1 MLSVCSVS
9 LCVSLETVMQTLLYA
24 AVTTRRR
31 EKRQEQRIQEVVN
44 EVLDEG
50 EKALNCRRR
59 CIICCRSTSVVCAY
73 TGNDVLPMVASCA
86 VWGFLVSI
94 LTLTLFTILYHDE
107 SNVFYKVRVY
117 HQPSTVLC
125 LSSSQHTRALPCCFS
140 QCVHMAGL
148 AGAILTLL
156 VVAGGFLYF
165 KRVNKEREHTGWQWC
180 AIMTVVIFY
189 SGAIIGFVAPYSM
202 LNGALLGLFLVC
214 NAVLGSS

>member
-1 MLSVCSVS
+1 ML
-9 LCVSLETVMQTLLYA
+9 
-24 AVTTRRR
+24 
-31 EKRQEQRIQEVVN
+31 
-44 EVLDEG
+44 
-50 EKALNCRRR
+50 
-59 CIICCRSTSVVCAY
+59 
-73 TGNDVLPMVASCA
+73 
-86 VWGFLVSI
+86 
-94 LTLTLFTILYHDE
+94 H
-107 SNVFYKVRVY
+107 
-117 HQPSTVLC
+117 
-125 LSSSQHTRALPCCFS
+125 CCFP

-214 NAVLGSS
+214 NAVLGVCVTCSRLPLLTLRAFTLRPRSWPGLAPAALS

>member
-1 MLSVCSVS
+1 MHPQHTGVGVLSAVCVLS
-9 LCVSLETVMQTLLYA
+9 LSLSLSLETVTQTLLYA

-94 LTLTLFTILYHDE
+94 LTLTLFTILYHDQ
-107 SNVFYKVRVY
+107 SNLFYKVRVC
-117 HQPSTVLC
+117 HQPSMV
-125 LSSSQHTRALPCCFS
+125 
-140 QCVHMAGL
+140 
-148 AGAILTLL
+148 
-156 VVAGGFLYF
+156 
-165 KRVNKEREHTGWQWC
+165 
-180 AIMTVVIFY
+180 Y
-189 SGAIIGFVAPYSM
+189 SV
-202 LNGALLGLFLVC
+202 
-214 NAVLGSS
+214 